1 MSEEVKN
8 QTEGKEVAS
17 VNEDELAELL
27 AQNQKLQEREVAE
40 DGVKA
45 TYILLAKAGSKALK
59 RSDKE
64 NYIEGLAQGDIY
76 LHKEKKNLG
85 ASIKVVPL
93 AFITIYNEREN
104 ANQDS
109 KFFGVWNKDQAM
121 KYPVADGSYFNRQL
135 PNGHILVPVNW
146 VMVSVLG
153 HHEIEN
159 AVVAFKS
166 TGSRIWKKWKDDA
179 KTRSGSCA
187 TLVYELKEAE
197 YKNDSFEWTDFGFEF
212 SANLLE
218 TDKNEAVY
226 CLKLS
231 NQIREAYEKHLL
243 IADKVEEKVSAPV
256 AIEDKSEVADSYD
269 EDEDEDSGF

>member
-64 NYIEGLAQGDIY
+64 NYIKGLAQGDIY

-93 AFITIYNEREN
+93 AFITLYNEREN

-109 KFFGVWNKDQAM
+109 KFFGVWNKEQAM

-135 PNGHILVPVNW
+135 PNGHILAPVNW

-243 IADKVEEKVSAPV
+243 IADKVEEKASAPV
-256 AIEDKSEVADSYD
+256 AIEDKSEVEDSYD
-269 EDEDEDSGF
+269 EDEDSGF

>member
-93 AFITIYNEREN
+93 AFITLYNEREN

-109 KFFGVWNKDQAM
+109 KFFGVWNKEQAM

-243 IADKVEEKVSAPV
+243 IADKVEEKSSAPV

-269 EDEDEDSGF
+269 EDEDSGF

>member
-93 AFITIYNEREN
+93 AFITLYNEREN

-109 KFFGVWNKDQAM
+109 KFFGVWNKEQAM

-243 IADKVEEKVSAPV
+243 IADKVEEKASASV

-269 EDEDEDSGF
+269 EDEDSGF

>member
-93 AFITIYNEREN
+93 AFITLYNEREN

-109 KFFGVWNKDQAM
+109 KFFGVWNKEQAM

-243 IADKVEEKVSAPV
+243 IADKVEEKASAPV
-256 AIEDKSEVADSYD
+256 ALEDKSEVADSYD
-269 EDEDEDSGF
+269 EDEDSGF

>member
-45 TYILLAKAGSKALK
+45 TYILLAKAGSKALI

-85 ASIKVVPL
+85 ASLKVVPL
-93 AFITIYNEREN
+93 AFITLYNEREN

-109 KFFGVWNKDQAM
+109 KFFGVWNKEQAM

-243 IADKVEEKVSAPV
+243 IADKVEEKASAPV

-269 EDEDEDSGF
+269 EDEDSGF

>member
-93 AFITIYNEREN
+93 AFITLYNEREN

-109 KFFGVWNKDQAM
+109 KFFGVWNKEQAM

-243 IADKVEEKVSAPV
+243 IADKVEEKPSAPV

-269 EDEDEDSGF
+269 EDEDSGF